1 MPKYSVIDNNKNI
14 EYRCCKEEAARII
27 GISSK
32 QIGRWEQK
40 ALNEGRNREEFNHFE
55 IMFTEFKEIKEKK
68 GSSKRFK
75 IKHSLI

>member
-1 MPKYSVIDNNKNI
+1 MPIYSVIDNNKDI

-32 QIGRWEQK
+32 QIGRWEEK
-40 ALNEGRNREEFNHFE
+40 ARKEGRNREIFNHFE
-55 IMFTEFKEIKEKK
+55 LMFTKFEEIKQNK

-75 IKHSLI
+75 NTNSPI